1 MLPDRALATQPGWAF
16 PILVP
21 LSLGSRHLGLLLHH

>member
-1 MLPDRALATQPGWAF
+1 MLPHLAPAKLPGWAF